1 MSGSATSALPRERS
15 FSASHRAYVGPG
27 RRSRSRPRDHRGGR
41 HQGKATARGERRGQ
55 RCVDYSPLPAG
66 PGSRSVAQYP
76 NHTVHPSSGRAL
88 TTAGRPEDR
97 PRWAPWH
104 MDGTGRRP
112 PTIDDDHRPKPFLQV
127 SELLGGSPQAGRRR
141 ACSSDRT
148 ASARSRHRTR
158 RRAPP
163 GRSSRLPDGAA
174 RPRRS
179 GGDPSGR
186 VLILRTARITAYRA
200 ARRPGDPGGPRG
212 RGAAPAVLRSSR
224 RCAPPCPPRAAGRSR
239 RRSSAGRPC
248 R

>member
-163 GRSSRLPDGAA
+163 RPEQPT
-174 RPRRS
+174 PRRS
-179 GGDPSGR
+179 RPPATERRRPVRTGADLTDGPDHRLSGG
-186 VLILRTARITAYRA
+186 RA
-200 ARRPGDPGGPRG
+200 ARGPGRAAGPRG
-212 RGAAPAVLRSSR
+212 RPSRPQIIAPM
-224 RCAPPCPPRAAGRSR
+224 RAAM
-239 RRSSAGRPC
+239 SASC
-248 R
+248 CW